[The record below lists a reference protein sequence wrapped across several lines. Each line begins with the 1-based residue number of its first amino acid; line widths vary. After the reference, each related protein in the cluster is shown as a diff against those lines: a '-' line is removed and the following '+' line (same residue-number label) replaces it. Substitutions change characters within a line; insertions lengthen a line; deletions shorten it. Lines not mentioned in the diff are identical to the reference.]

1 MNITPLE
8 IRQKEFEK
16 GFRGYDKDEV
26 KAFFLFLFIASIKD
40 DRS

>member
-16 GFRGYDKDEV
+16 GFRGYDNDEV
-26 KAFFLFLFIASIKD
+26 SAFLNSLSIEWA
-40 DRS
+40 